1 MLMYKLLIF
10 LKKTDEEKIN
20 EHFEEYTLKYLKELN
35 AERLKV
41 GEVESNLLLDI
52 KYSKYCEVE
61 TDSKSSFDELM
72 NSKTG
77 KLLSKDLMEFHQ
89 YLTVIPIIIDDLK

>member
-1 MLMYKLLIF
+1 MYKLLIF

-20 EHFEEYTLKYLKELN
+20 EHFEEYTLKYLKELK